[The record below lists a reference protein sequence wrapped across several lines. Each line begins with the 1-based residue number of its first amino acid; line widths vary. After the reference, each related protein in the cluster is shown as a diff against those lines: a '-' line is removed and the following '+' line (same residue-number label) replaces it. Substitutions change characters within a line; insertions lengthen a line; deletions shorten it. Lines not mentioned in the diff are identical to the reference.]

1 MGIREKLEQAE
12 HTLDLTAIHE
22 QPLGPPDGVDFVR
35 VDDRVYMRV
44 VADNKIVATF
54 RVRSHIAIRAM
65 AANMLDVADRM
76 EILDRPRERRRRGG
90 S

>member
-1 MGIREKLEQAE
+1 MGILEQLEQAQ

-44 VADNKIVATF
+44 ASDNRLVATF
-54 RVRSHIAIRAM
+54 RVRSHIAIREM

-76 EILDRPRERRRRGG
+76 EILDRAERGRRRGP
-90 S
+90 